1 VKRFNKVI
9 EDSLKRSQLL
19 KIKLKVDPANCSSGE
34 ILKYNGYEGYI
45 LAENEHDYKV
55 YIEDLGVVTTLP
67 QEMIAIQDVLSP
79 IEKFKICSLQYLIS
93 KSLININDN
102 ILLRTIYTS
111 PNLECVEGFLRER
124 GLSDNDILCIYKN
137 TLMFNI

>member
-9 EDSLKRSQLL
+9 EDSLKRSHLL

-55 YIEDLGVVTTLP
+55 YIEDLGVVTTVP
-67 QEMIAIQDVLSP
+67 QEVIAIQDVLTP
-79 IEKFKICSLQYLIS
+79 VEKFKICSLQYLIS
-93 KSLININDN
+93 KSMINMNNDM
-102 ILLRTIYTS
+102 LLRTIYTS
-111 PNLECVEGFLRER
+111 PNLECIEAFLRES
-124 GLSDNDILCIYKN
+124 GLSDSDILSIYKN